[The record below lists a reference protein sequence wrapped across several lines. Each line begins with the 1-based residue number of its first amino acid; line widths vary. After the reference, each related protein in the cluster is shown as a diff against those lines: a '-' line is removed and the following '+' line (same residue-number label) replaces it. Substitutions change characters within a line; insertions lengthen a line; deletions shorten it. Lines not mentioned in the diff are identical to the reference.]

1 MRKILAAALPALLL
15 SLPLA
20 LSACNEGPAE
30 RAGRNVDNAAQNLR
44 DAVDPPRGPGERLG
58 RSIDRA
64 TN

>member
-15 SLPLA
+15 ALPLA
-20 LSACNEGPAE
+20 ACNEGPAE